1 MTVRGTLTVRGIVIE
16 EVLWLEGLWLSERHR
31 WLDGLWLLCGPTGGP
46 TIAIGDPTDETGQDI
61 HKRPLGGK
69 AWRDSDTSAPD
80 TSGRPSPATKEQ

>member
-1 MTVRGTLTVRGIVIE
+1 MVRGTLAVRETPMVRWALAVMRLFIVRRAYD
-16 EVLWLEGLWLSERHR
+16 SHR
-31 WLDGLWLLCGPTGGP
+31 G
-46 TIAIGDPTDETGQDI
+46 PTDETGQDI